1 LTATLV
7 ARSLA
12 YCFPSQK
19 FSSRNFFE
27 ALARNDLRE
36 REVMPVDVRH
46 AVALA
51 ECATCPECEKVLVL
65 GLLAPEYKRPFVE
78 GHMQGWVLTCTACGT
93 DFPARVGEIFHTP
106 VEMQRIH

>member
-1 LTATLV
+1 
-7 ARSLA
+7 
-12 YCFPSQK
+12 
-19 FSSRNFFE
+19 
-27 ALARNDLRE
+27 
-36 REVMPVDVRH
+36 MPVDVRH

-78 GHMQGWVLTCTACGT
+78 GHMQGWVLTCTGCGT

-106 VEMQRIH
+106 VEMQRVH